1 MLTICGRQL
10 CIGDLASK
18 RVRRGALVSRIL
30 QGSEADILMDAIA
43 RAAETLRDIGGRVL
57 FPIHDALLVQA
68 PLESAAEAAGTLRVA
83 MTDIGRTLAVPLA
96 VKVTAG
102 PDWGHMHAC

>member
-1 MLTICGRQL
+1 
-10 CIGDLASK
+10 
-18 RVRRGALVSRIL
+18 
-30 QGSEADILMDAIA
+30 
-43 RAAETLRDIGGRVL
+43 
-57 FPIHDALLVQA
+57 VQA
-68 PLESAAEAAGTLRVA
+68 PLESAAEAAVTLRVA